1 MSCFKQC
8 PGGNKFPNLTDVPVV
23 NPCEG
28 FGYRAPF
35 RREVPFKLVFVAQ
48 WYNEKVEIEKRL
60 LLSYYHFDGTI
71 EMKDLD
77 RQLPFLSRIKL
88 ENIKLPDLFVGN
100 KLYILGRHMIIVDYG
115 DGTTKDYCTPL
126 CERAFLLVRPEAVGN
141 LPCIVQRLEKC
152 FRIVYAKMA
161 RMTKEMAYE
170 LSKPDE
176 GEEFHL
182 KSIHSLNGK
191 VVVAF
196 FLMAE
201 KALEKLTNLVGEDL
215 DPQECLL
222 KNHQSLRALYGHDKM
237 MNGFYYSDTPECII
251 KDASFFFSG
260 CPRCTLPSEMR
271 LNGTTTCCVIKPHIL
286 REGRAGIVL
295 GDIVAS
301 GYEITGLG
309 VFWLN
314 KKQSEEFYEIYKR
327 IYVESEYWEMVD
339 ELSIGPC
346 MAVELALKNNPQTN
360 PVEDFRQ
367 CVGPPDPDLAR
378 KVRPQTLRARHGLTK
393 AQNAVHCTDLPEDAI
408 SEIEYFLVL
417 LDRQAHGIKNV
428 TGDMNSPC

>member
-8 PGGNKFPNLTDVPVV
+8 PGGNKFPNLSDVPVV

-35 RREVPFKLVFVAQ
+35 RREVPFKLVFVTQ

-77 RQLPFLSRIKL
+77 RQMPFLKRIKL
-88 ENIKLPDLFVGN
+88 ENIKLQDLFVGN
-100 KLYILGRHMIIVDYG
+100 KLYILGRHLVILDYG
-115 DGTTKDYCTPL
+115 DGITREYCTPL
-126 CERAFLLVRPEAVGN
+126 CERAFLLVRPEAVAN
-141 LPCIVQRLEKC
+141 LPCIIQRLEKC

-182 KSIHSLNGK
+182 KSIHSLSGK

-196 FLMAE
+196 FLMTE
-201 KALEKLTNLVGEDL
+201 KAMEKLKNLVGEDL

-222 KNHQSLRALYGHDKM
+222 KNHQCLRALYGHDKM
-237 MNGFYYSDTPECII
+237 MNGFYYSDTPEC
-251 KDASFFFSG
+251 
-260 CPRCTLPSEMR
+260 
-271 LNGTTTCCVIKPHIL
+271 VIKVD
-286 REGRAGIVL
+286 RRAGIIL

-301 GYEITGLG
+301 GFEITGLG

-314 KKQSEEFYEIYKR
+314 KKEAEEFYEIYKR

-346 MAVELALKNNPQTN
+346 MAVELALKNDQQSD
-360 PVEDFRQ
+360 PVDYFRQ
-367 CVGPPDPDLAR
+367 CTGPPDPDLAR

-393 AQNAVHCTDLPEDAI
+393 AQNAIHCTDLPEDAI
-408 SEIEYFLVL
+408 PEIEYFLVI
-417 LDRQAHGIKNV
+417 LDRRAHGIKNV
-428 TGDMNSPC
+428 TGNMNSTC